1 MDQEL
6 NYGRAP
12 REEDILRRYDEAK
25 RQYADAGVDAD
36 AAICAA
42 DAVPVSMHCWQGDD
56 VLGFDGAG
64 SLSGGIQTT
73 GSYPGRAATPEQL
86 RADIA
91 FAHGLIPGR
100 VKLNLH
106 ACYAEKN
113 GKAVDRDAYTAE
125 LFQNWI
131 DFAAQEGM
139 GLDFNPTFFSHPRM
153 DGNFSLSSPD
163 EGTRRFWIEHGKRC
177 REIGLAFA
185 EALHTPCA
193 VNFWMPDG
201 YKDVCADTA
210 RHRDW
215 MRDSLDEIFSEP
227 IDRALV
233 PCGLESKLFGVGVES
248 YTVASHEFSYGY
260 AVKNGLYYTLDAGH
274 FHPTEVISA
283 KLSACMPFLPGV
295 ILHVSRGVRWDS
307 DHVIVLDSEL
317 QRIMDEIVLNGYVPR
332 TCLALDYFDA
342 SINRVAAWAI
352 GMRNA
357 RKALLAAY
365 LAPGAIRAA
374 EYAGDWTARLA
385 LQEERKTLPL
395 GAVWDYY
402 CLKCGVPAGT
412 AWLEP
417 VRRYERQVL
426 SNR

>member
-1 MDQEL
+1 MAISEKL
-6 NYGRAP
+6 VNAGFEY
-12 REEDILRRYDEAK
+12 AK
-25 RQYADAGVDAD
+25 EVYAAKGVDVE
-36 AAICAA
+36 AAMAKAA
-42 DAVPVSMHCWQGDD
+42 DTTISLHCWQGDD
-56 VLGFDGAG
+56 VNGCEGDSEGA
-64 SLSGGIQTT
+64 SNGIATT
-73 GSYPGRAATPEQL
+73 GNYPGKARNADEL
-86 RADIA
+86 RADLD
-91 FAHGLIPGR
+91 FVMPMIPGKS
-100 VKLNLH
+100 KLNLH
-106 ACYAEKN
+106 ASYAELH
-113 GKAVDRDAYTAE
+113 GKKIDRDAYTIE
-125 LFQNWI
+125 QFQGWVDWAKEKKI
-131 DFAAQEGM
+131 
-139 GLDFNPTFFSHPRM
+139 GLDFNPTYFSHPYVE
-153 DGNFSLSSPD
+153 DGFTLASRN
-163 EGTRRFWIEHGKRC
+163 EKHRKFWIEHGKRC

-215 MRDSLDEIFSEP
+215 MRASLDEIFSEP

-307 DHVIVLDSEL
+307 DHVIVWDDEL

-365 LAPGAIRAA
+365 LAPSAIRAA